1 MRNFELRVAWRHLL
15 TGHGQTELTVGAVAV
30 GVLLVVFLSSL
41 INGLQIGLVEDVV
54 GSIPHITVEA
64 ATPGAKP
71 LWRVPGRGGEGGILV
86 SKLEKMATQKRKVQ
100 QWRRTADAIT
110 RLPGVD
116 SLAPTAEG
124 SGFAARGAKNIG
136 AVIMGVVPNEQMRVG
151 SLKNR
156 IIEGDFAKVDQ
167 QNAAIGVKMADDI
180 GAGIGSRIR
189 VTSNEG
195 VTQTFRVAAIFD
207 LGVQQANESWVYM
220 GLPAAQGLLKIGKDV
235 TTINVRAHDIY
246 SASRIADE
254 IRSFSPLLVTSWME
268 SNKAFL
274 DTLTAQNSAALII
287 QGMTLLASAFG
298 VASVMIVFVV
308 QKSRDIG
315 ILKSMGATSRQI
327 QKIFVLEG
335 LGVGLGGAVLGSA
348 LGTGLC
354 FMVQNT
360 FLPGQMFGGKPAT
373 LVPMNWDISYVMAAS
388 VVAVA
393 VGLTSSVVPARR
405 AARLDPVE
413 AIRHG

>member
-1 MRNFELRVAWRHLL
+1 M
-15 TGHGQTELTVGAVAV
+15 AV